1 MVSSLKNILIT
12 GGAGFIGSHTC
23 LKFLEGGFNIYIADS
38 FINSSKK
45 VFERIKKITDIYG
58 FHDQKNI
65 NIFEGDIRD
74 NKFLENIFLEA
85 SKKNE
90 AIDGVIHFAG
100 LKAVAESTFKPIKY
114 WDVNVNGSI
123 NLLKVMQKNNCKTIL
138 FSSSATVYGTSN
150 EIPFKESHLLK
161 PINPYGHTK
170 ATIEKILNNIFDS
183 ESQSWRICKLRYF
196 NPIGAHPSGLIG
208 EEPNSNPQ
216 NIFPIILKVAAGL
229 KNKLFIYGN
238 DWPTPDGTCRRD
250 YIHVSDLAEAH
261 MKAMEYISKENNCNL
276 TLNVGTGESISV
288 LELIKTFE
296 KVNKIKIN
304 FEFENRRD
312 GDVAISFADTSE
324 LIKKLNWRPEKS
336 LEDMCKDGWRWQ
348 KSLIDL

>member
-58 FHDQKNI
+58 FYDQKKI

-74 NKFLENIFLEA
+74 NKFLENIFLQA

-138 FSSSATVYGTSN
+138 FSSSATVYDNSSA
-150 EIPFKESHLLK
+150 IPFKESHSLN
-161 PINPYGHTK
+161 PINPY
-170 ATIEKILNNIFDS
+170 F
-183 ESQSWRICKLRYF
+183 
-196 NPIGAHPSGLIG
+196 
-208 EEPNSNPQ
+208 
-216 NIFPIILKVAAGL
+216 
-229 KNKLFIYGN
+229 
-238 DWPTPDGTCRRD
+238 
-250 YIHVSDLAEAH
+250 
-261 MKAMEYISKENNCNL
+261 
-276 TLNVGTGESISV
+276 
-288 LELIKTFE
+288 
-296 KVNKIKIN
+296 
-304 FEFENRRD
+304 
-312 GDVAISFADTSE
+312 
-324 LIKKLNWRPEKS
+324 
-336 LEDMCKDGWRWQ
+336 
-348 KSLIDL
+348 